1 MENLENEHAFE
12 KLQETR
18 ANNIVE
24 NVQPKQYELTLR
36 MLFGNY
42 KEIFA
47 FYKAYGKQM
56 GFLMKVELVHK
67 GVMNCKIC
75 KICM

>member
-24 NVQPKQYELTLR
+24 NVQPKQYDLTLR
-36 MLFGNY
+36 MLFGNH
-42 KEIFA
+42 KKMFA
-47 FYKAYGKQM
+47 FYKIYDKQV
-56 GFLMKVELVHK
+56 GFLMKMELVHK
-67 GVMNCKIC
+67 RVMNCKIC